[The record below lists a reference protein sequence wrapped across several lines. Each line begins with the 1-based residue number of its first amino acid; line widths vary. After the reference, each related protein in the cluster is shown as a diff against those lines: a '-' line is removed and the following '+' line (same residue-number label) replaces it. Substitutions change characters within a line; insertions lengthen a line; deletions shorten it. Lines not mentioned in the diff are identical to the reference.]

1 MVFAGIVLIFLTLML
16 LSPIRVRVWAKAM
29 PVCAALH
36 ITITLLWFLKW
47 DMRFQINILREP
59 YFSAFLQR
67 RNGALIRLRSKKKN
81 QKRQV
86 SLLPLI
92 LRIVRIQRLHLGVT
106 LGLAD
111 DPALSVLLCG
121 ILQKLLQTVVYA
133 VTVSTKIIRTNVKA
147 DVSCRPDF
155 TADTLRVDLECMAS
169 AVPAHIIVAA
179 CVKRQ
184 SKHKGAMTNAASD

>member
-1 MVFAGIVLIFLTLML
+1 
-16 LSPIRVRVWAKAM
+16 M
-29 PVCAALH
+29 PVCAAQY
-36 ITITLLWFLKW
+36 ITIKLLWFLKW

-121 ILQKLLQTVVYA
+121 ILQKLLQTAVYA